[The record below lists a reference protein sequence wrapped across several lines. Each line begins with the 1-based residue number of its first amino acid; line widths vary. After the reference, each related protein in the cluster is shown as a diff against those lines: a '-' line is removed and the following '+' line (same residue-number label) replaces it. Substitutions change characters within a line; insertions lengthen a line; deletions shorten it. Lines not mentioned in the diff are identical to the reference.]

1 MPFPDIDPVAFAVGP
16 LTVRW
21 YALAYIAGILL
32 GWRLLSRS
40 IDRFPARA
48 GPKDV
53 ADFVVW
59 TVLGIIAGGRIGYLL
74 FYGRDVLVQDPLA
87 AFAVWQGGMS
97 FHGGLAGSALAAWLF
112 CRTRGLAFASFC
124 DAIACVIPV
133 GLLFGRLANFV
144 NGELWGRPTD
154 LPWGV
159 VFPGAGPE
167 PRHPSQLYEAAL
179 EGLLLWA
186 VLRLLATRT
195 SLARRPGAL
204 SGVFLA
210 GYAGARI
217 LVEFVREPDAQLGY
231 LAGPLTMGM
240 LLSLPV
246 LVIGAAVAAR
256 AGRRPPA

>member
-1 MPFPDIDPVAFAVGP
+1 MPFPDIDPIAFAIGP
-16 LTVRW
+16 LAVRW

-32 GWRLLSRS
+32 GWRLLAQS
-40 IDRFPARA
+40 ISRFPANA

-53 ADFVVW
+53 ADFVIW
-59 TVLGIIAGGRIGYLL
+59 TVLGIIVGGRIGYLL
-74 FYGRDVLVQDPLA
+74 FYGHDVLVQDPLA

-112 CRTRGLAFASFC
+112 CRSRGLAFASFC

-133 GLLFGRLANFV
+133 GLLFGRIANFV

-159 VFPGAGPE
+159 IFPGAGPE

-179 EGLLLWA
+179 EGVLLFL
-186 VLRLLATRT
+186 VLRFLATRT
-195 SLARRPGAL
+195 SLINRPGAL

-210 GYAGARI
+210 GYAGSRI

-246 LVIGAAVAAR
+246 LIVGAVLSAR
-256 AGRRPPA
+256 AIRRA